1 MGSHQRQNGLD
12 PGLTCNLVRQNDPK
26 GLALARATPGT
37 DDRLELDS
45 GGLDFVD
52 VGEAHYPYQA
62 SIPDE
67 VRKVALDLRAAVEQQ
82 TDELCRRVEADDV
95 AL

>member
-12 PGLTCNLVRQNDPK
+12 PGLTCNLVRQIDPK
-26 GLALARATPGT
+26 GLALVRATPGP

-67 VRKVALDLRAAVEQQ
+67 VRKVANFIGHGSPPMAQHRLAQKVVTED
-82 TDELCRRVEADDV
+82 
-95 AL
+95 